1 MSKKVILTGTTLIV
15 LAIILGAFGA
25 HGLKDVLTDAQ
36 SKSFETGVRYQTYHS
51 IALLVL
57 GFNASKIKSIDT
69 VLYLIIAGVV
79 IFSGSIYL
87 LAIQD
92 IIGVSMSFLG
102 PITPLGGLLMIS
114 AWIVFSVK
122 IIRS

>member
-69 VLYLIIAGVV
+69 VLYLMIAGVV

>member
-1 MSKKVILTGTTLIV
+1 MSKKVILTGATFIV
-15 LAIILGAFGA
+15 LAIIIGAFGA
-25 HGLKDVLTDAQ
+25 HEMKDVLTDAQ
-36 SKSFETGVRYQTYHS
+36 SKSFETGVRYQTYHG

-69 VLYLIIAGVV
+69 ILYLIIAGVV

-87 LAIQD
+87 LATKD
-92 IIGVSMSFLG
+92 VIGLSISFLG
-102 PITPLGGLLMIS
+102 PMTPLGGFLMIS
-114 AWIVFSVK
+114 AWIVFSVR

>member
-1 MSKKVILTGTTLIV
+1 MSKKVILTGATFIV
-15 LAIILGAFGA
+15 LAIIIGAFGA
-25 HGLKDVLTDAQ
+25 HEMKDVLTDAQ
-36 SKSFETGVRYQTYHS
+36 SKSFETGVRYQTYHG

-69 VLYLIIAGVV
+69 ILYLIIAGVV

-87 LAIQD
+87 LATKD
-92 IIGVSMSFLG
+92 VIGLSISFLG

-114 AWIVFSVK
+114 AWIVFSVR

>member
-1 MSKKVILTGTTLIV
+1 MSKKVILTGAIFIV

-25 HGLKDVLTDAQ
+25 HGLKDVLTDDQ
-36 SKSFETGVRYQTYHS
+36 SKSFETGVRYQTYHG

-69 VLYLIIAGVV
+69 ILYLIIAGVV

-87 LAIQD
+87 LATQD
-92 IIGVSMSFLG
+92 IIGVSMNFSG

-114 AWIVFSVK
+114 AWIVFSVR